1 MKVTEKTP
9 TFETILNNLEKIVNQ
24 MESGELALE
33 KSIALFEEGVKLT
46 RIGESIL
53 ENAQQRVDQLLKNG
67 TSTKPFE
74 EK

>member
-9 TFETILNNLEKIVNQ
+9 NFETILNNLEKIVNK

-46 RIGESIL
+46 RMGENIL